1 MAAELDPI
9 GRLHVQAHEALALV
23 FALEDPA
30 RALEA
35 LRGLVALTV
44 ELRLCAER
52 DLGALLELAEE
63 RAGRATSGR
72 ANERRR
78 FRAILGLDRDAA
90 MFLRRF
96 GAIDGESFDALIDD
110 AWSQP
115 LAAPIVGPTLMRA
128 RARGDD

>member
-9 GRLHVQAHEALALV
+9 ERLHVQAHEALALV

-78 FRAILGLDRDAA
+78 FRARLGLDRDAA

-115 LAAPIVGPTLMRA
+115 LAAPVVGPTLMRA

>member
-1 MAAELDPI
+1 MADAEPDPI
-9 GRLHVQAHEALALV
+9 ERLHVQAHEALALV
-23 FALEDPA
+23 YALEPTQAVD
-30 RALEA
+30 A

-63 RAGRATSGR
+63 RSGPATGR

-78 FRAILGLDRDAA
+78 FRARLGLDRDAA

-96 GAIDGESFDALIDD
+96 GAIASDDFDQLIDE

-115 LAAPIVGPTLMRA
+115 LAAPIVGSALMRTRA
-128 RARGDD
+128 RADD